1 MNKLQSRFEK
11 LGIKIPE
18 ILLPANE
25 NMEKWAVVA
34 CDQFSSEKD
43 YWIETAKIVGESP
56 STLNLILPECFLEDG
71 DKAHRVEKINS
82 TMNEYIDQNVFKKL
96 KPGFIIV
103 DRSTPHV
110 PSRKGLMIAIDL
122 EHYSFAVDTNSLIRP
137 TEGTVM
143 DRLPPRIEI
152 RKNAT
157 LDLPHI
163 LLLINDGE
171 NSIIEEAFKHTETF
185 ESVYNFELMQNGG
198 NVRGEL
204 ISDEIFLEKICTAFE
219 KLAEKND
226 MLFAVGDG
234 NHSLATAKE
243 IWNELKKGGAPSDHP
258 ARYALVEV
266 ENIFNEGI
274 VFEPIH
280 RVLFN
285 LDKDAFLAAL
295 KTATGGTFVAV
306 NSEEEMKK
314 AINADCI
321 EHRIGFV
328 YENQWGY
335 ISISEP
341 DTKLSSEVL
350 QKFLDSFLVEN
361 QSVSIDYIH
370 GDKALFELG
379 RKKGNLGLYLT
390 AIKKSEFFH
399 MIVSGGALPRK
410 TFSIGEAEEKRYY
423 IESRKIT
430 L

>member
-1 MNKLQSRFEK
+1 M
-11 LGIKIPE
+11 GIIIPE

-25 NMEKWAVVA
+25 DMEKWAVVA
-34 CDQFSSEKD
+34 CDQYSSEKE
-43 YWIETAKIVGESP
+43 YWKKTAEIVGDSP
-56 STLNLILPECFLEDG
+56 STLNMILPECYLDDG
-71 DKAHRVEKINS
+71 DKAQRVKNINT
-82 TMNEYIDQNVFKKL
+82 TMNKYLDNNVFKKL

-110 PSRKGLMIAIDL
+110 SSRKGMMIAIDL
-122 EHYSFAVDTNSLIRP
+122 ECYSFAEDSNSLIRP
-137 TEGTVM
+137 TEGTVV

-152 RKNAT
+152 RENAS

-163 LLLINDGE
+163 LLLINDEE
-171 NSIIEEAFKHTETF
+171 NSIIEEAFKHRESF
-185 ESVYNFELMQNGG
+185 EPVYNFKLMQGG
-198 NVRGEL
+198 GSIQGAL
-204 ISDEIFLEKICTAFE
+204 ISDEKHLEKICTAFE
-219 KLAEKND
+219 KLAEKDD

-243 IWNELKKGGAPSDHP
+243 IWKKLKKEGAPADHP

-285 LDKDAFLAAL
+285 IDRESFFTAL
-295 KTATGGTFVAV
+295 KKETNGNILPLKT
-306 NSEEEMKK
+306 EEEMKE
-314 AINADCI
+314 AISTESD
-321 EHRIGFV
+321 EHKIGFV
-328 YENQWGY
+328 YDDQWGA
-335 ISISEP
+335 ISIREAQ
-341 DTKLSSEVL
+341 TKLSSEVL
-350 QKFLDSFLVEN
+350 QKFLDNYLKDNPDAE
-361 QSVSIDYIH
+361 IDYIH

-379 RKKGNLGLYLT
+379 GKPGNLGLYLT

-399 MIVSGGALPRK
+399 MIITGGALPRK